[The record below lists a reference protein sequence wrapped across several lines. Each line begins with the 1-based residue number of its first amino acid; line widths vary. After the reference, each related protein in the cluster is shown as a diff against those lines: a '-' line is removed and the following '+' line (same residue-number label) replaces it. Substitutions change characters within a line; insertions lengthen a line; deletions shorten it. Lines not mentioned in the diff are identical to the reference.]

1 MILNAL
7 SIGGFIRGRDHFF
20 AVLSVKIAN
29 LTFSCHLDYD
39 RLLRN
44 GGPMEADFVI
54 IGSGS
59 AGSAMA
65 SRLSED
71 GKYSILVLEY
81 GGTDAGPLIQMPGA
95 LSYPMNMARYDWGYF
110 SEPEPYLDGRKLAC
124 PRGKVIGGSS
134 SINGMV
140 YVRGH
145 ASDYDHWAETGADG
159 WSYADVLPY
168 FLKMENW
175 HDGGQ
180 GGDPNWRGHS
190 GPLHVTRGKRD
201 IPLHQA
207 FVEAGRQ
214 AGFEVTKDYNGEQ
227 QEGFSPME
235 QTVWKGQRW
244 SAANA
249 YLKPALK
256 RPNLEVYKCLAR
268 RIVIED
274 GRAVGV
280 EVQRG
285 QTISVVRAHREV
297 IVAASAINSPKILM
311 LSGIGPAVH
320 LKEMGIKIIADRPGV
335 GQNLQDHLELY
346 IQQAC
351 LQPITLFKY
360 WNLFGKMRVGLE
372 WLLKKTGPGSSNAF
386 ESCAFLRSKPGIK
399 YPDIQY
405 HFLPIAVRYDGQ
417 AAAEGHGFQ
426 AHVGPMRSTSRGTV
440 TLRSADP
447 AKDPKILFNYMSD
460 PNDWADFRH
469 CIRLTRS
476 IFGQSAFDPFRG
488 KEIQPGKNV
497 QSDAELNAFINDH
510 VESAYHPCGTCK
522 IGRADDPMAVVDP
535 ECRVIGV
542 KGLRVVDSSIFP
554 RIPNGNLNG
563 PSIMV
568 GEKAADLILG
578 RPSLP
583 KDNREPWVNPR
594 WQSSDR

>member
-1 MILNAL
+1 
-7 SIGGFIRGRDHFF
+7 
-20 AVLSVKIAN
+20 
-29 LTFSCHLDYD
+29 
-39 RLLRN
+39 
-44 GGPMEADFVI
+44 MEADFVI
-54 IGSGS
+54 VGSGS
-59 AGSAMA
+59 SGSALA

-71 GKYSILVLEY
+71 GKNSVLVLEY
-81 GGTDAGPLIQMPGA
+81 GGTDTSPLIQMPGA
-95 LSYPMNMARYDWGYF
+95 LSFPMNMPRYDWGYF
-110 SEPEPYLDGRKLAC
+110 SEPEPHLGGRKLAC

-145 ASDYDHWAETGADG
+145 AGDYDNWSDTGAEG

-168 FLKMENW
+168 FLRMENW
-175 HDGGQ
+175 HDSGQ
-180 GGDPNWRGHS
+180 GGDPEWRGKN
-190 GPLHVTRGKRD
+190 GPLHITRGKRD
-201 IPLHQA
+201 IPLHKA
-207 FVEAGRQ
+207 FVDAGIQ
-214 AGFEVTKDYNGEQ
+214 AGFELTKDYNGEQ

-256 RPNLEVYKCLAR
+256 RSNLDLHNCLAR
-268 RIVIED
+268 RIIMD
-274 GRAVGV
+274 GKRAVGV

-285 QTISVVRAHREV
+285 SDVYIVHARREV
-297 IVAASAINSPKILM
+297 IIAASAINSPKLLM
-311 LSGIGPAVH
+311 LSGIGPAAH
-320 LKEMGIKIIADRPGV
+320 IKETGINVIADRPGV

-351 LQPITLFKY
+351 TQPITLFKY
-360 WNLFGKMRVGLE
+360 WNLFGKMRVGIE
-372 WLLKKTGPGSSNAF
+372 WLLNKSGPGASNAF
-386 ESCAFLRSKPGIK
+386 ETCAFLRSKPGVS

-426 AHVGPMRSTSRGTV
+426 AHVGPMRSASRGSIR
-440 TLRSADP
+440 LNSSNPED
-447 AKDPKILFNYMSD
+447 KPKIVFNYMSQ
-460 PNDWADFRH
+460 PQDWEDFRH

-476 IFGQSAFDPFRG
+476 IFGQLAFDPFRG
-488 KEIQPGKNV
+488 KEIQPGIDV
-497 QSDAELNAFINDH
+497 QSDEELDTFISEH

-522 IGRADDPMAVVDP
+522 IGRPEDPMAVVDP

-542 KGLRVVDSSIFP
+542 DSLRVVDSSIFP

-568 GEKAADLILG
+568 GEKGADHILG
-578 RPSLP
+578 RAPLP
-583 KDNREPWVNPR
+583 KDNRVPWINPR
-594 WQSSDR
+594 WKISDR

>member
-1 MILNAL
+1 
-7 SIGGFIRGRDHFF
+7 
-20 AVLSVKIAN
+20 
-29 LTFSCHLDYD
+29 
-39 RLLRN
+39 
-44 GGPMEADFVI
+44 MEADFVI
-54 IGSGS
+54 VGSGS
-59 AGSAMA
+59 SGSALA

-71 GKYSILVLEY
+71 GKNSVLVLEY
-81 GGTDAGPLIQMPGA
+81 GGTDASPLIQMPGA
-95 LSYPMNMARYDWGYF
+95 LSFPMNMPRYDWGYF
-110 SEPEPYLDGRKLAC
+110 SEPEPHLGGRKLAC

-145 ASDYDHWAETGADG
+145 AGDYDNWSDTGAEG

-168 FLKMENW
+168 FLRMENW
-175 HDGGQ
+175 HDSGQ
-180 GGDPNWRGHS
+180 GGDPEWRGKN
-190 GPLHVTRGKRD
+190 GPLHITRGKRD
-201 IPLHQA
+201 IPLHKA
-207 FVEAGRQ
+207 FVDAGIQ
-214 AGFEVTKDYNGEQ
+214 AGFELTKDYNGEQ

-256 RPNLEVYKCLAR
+256 RSNLDLHNCLAR
-268 RIVIED
+268 RIIMD
-274 GRAVGV
+274 GKRAVGV

-285 QTISVVRAHREV
+285 SDVYIVHARREV
-297 IVAASAINSPKILM
+297 IIAASAINSPKLLM
-311 LSGIGPAVH
+311 LSGIGPAAH
-320 LKEMGIKIIADRPGV
+320 IKETGINVIADRPGV

-351 LQPITLFKY
+351 TQPITLFKY
-360 WNLFGKMRVGLE
+360 WNLFGKMRVGIE
-372 WLLKKTGPGSSNAF
+372 WLLNKSGPGASNAF
-386 ESCAFLRSKPGIK
+386 ETCAFLRSKPGVS

-426 AHVGPMRSTSRGTV
+426 AHVGPMRSASRGSIR
-440 TLRSADP
+440 LNSSNPED
-447 AKDPKILFNYMSD
+447 KPKIVFNYMSQ
-460 PNDWADFRH
+460 PQDWEDFRH

-476 IFGQSAFDPFRG
+476 IFGQPAFDPFRG
-488 KEIQPGKNV
+488 KEIQPGIDV
-497 QSDAELNAFINDH
+497 QSDEELDTFISEH

-522 IGRADDPMAVVDP
+522 IGRPEDPMAVVDP

-542 KGLRVVDSSIFP
+542 DSLRVVDSSIFP

-568 GEKAADLILG
+568 GEKGADHILG
-578 RPSLP
+578 RAPLP
-583 KDNREPWVNPR
+583 KDNRVPWINPR
-594 WQSSDR
+594 WKISDR

>member
-1 MILNAL
+1 MTNYEMQ
-7 SIGGFIRGRDHFF
+7 GGG
-20 AVLSVKIAN
+20 
-29 LTFSCHLDYD
+29 
-39 RLLRN
+39 
-44 GGPMEADFVI
+44 MEADFVI
-54 IGSGS
+54 VGSGS
-59 AGSAMA
+59 SGSALA

-71 GKYSILVLEY
+71 GKNSVLVLEY
-81 GGTDAGPLIQMPGA
+81 GGTDASPLIQMPGA
-95 LSYPMNMARYDWGYF
+95 LSFPMNMPRYDWGYF
-110 SEPEPYLDGRKLAC
+110 SEPEPHLGGRKLAC

-145 ASDYDHWAETGADG
+145 AGDYDNWSDTGAEG

-168 FLKMENW
+168 FLRMENW
-175 HDGGQ
+175 HDSGQ
-180 GGDPNWRGHS
+180 GGDPEWRGKN
-190 GPLHVTRGKRD
+190 GPLHITRGKRD
-201 IPLHQA
+201 IPLHKA
-207 FVEAGRQ
+207 FVDAGIQ
-214 AGFEVTKDYNGEQ
+214 AGFELTKDYNGEQ

-256 RPNLEVYKCLAR
+256 RSNLDLHNCLAR
-268 RIVIED
+268 RIIMD
-274 GRAVGV
+274 GKRAVGV

-285 QTISVVRAHREV
+285 SDVYIVHARREV
-297 IVAASAINSPKILM
+297 IIAASAINSPKLLM
-311 LSGIGPAVH
+311 LSGIGPAAH
-320 LKEMGIKIIADRPGV
+320 IKETGINVIADRPGV

-351 LQPITLFKY
+351 TQPITLFKY
-360 WNLFGKMRVGLE
+360 WNLFGKMRVGIE
-372 WLLKKTGPGSSNAF
+372 WLLNKSGPGASNAF
-386 ESCAFLRSKPGIK
+386 ETCAFLRSKPGVS

-426 AHVGPMRSTSRGTV
+426 AHVGPMRSASRGSIR
-440 TLRSADP
+440 LNSSNPED
-447 AKDPKILFNYMSD
+447 KPKIVFNYMSQ
-460 PNDWADFRH
+460 PQDWEDFRH

-476 IFGQSAFDPFRG
+476 IFGQPAFDPFRG
-488 KEIQPGKNV
+488 KEIQPGIDV
-497 QSDAELNAFINDH
+497 QSDEELDTFISEH

-522 IGRADDPMAVVDP
+522 IGRPDDPMAVVDP

-542 KGLRVVDSSIFP
+542 DSLRVVDSSIFP

-568 GEKAADLILG
+568 GEKGADHILG
-578 RPSLP
+578 RPPLP
-583 KDNREPWVNPR
+583 KDNRAPWINPR
-594 WQSSDR
+594 WKTSDR